1 MDGTTGAVAGR
12 GKLARVDVN
21 ILKEIARV
29 VQSRAKVPDRIQLL
43 KRTFLITYLDDHR
56 QRIEEALRR
65 HDPDRL
71 NMLFGQLESKVKYQV
86 VRGGQKQAASRSSR
100 ETSRSKSTS
109 SIKTKARKVA
119 KKARPGTSTSK
130 KAASPA
136 ARGKSKSSTSASK
149 KATKATKGAA
159 SKTRKAPKR
168 QAARKRG
175 R

>member
-1 MDGTTGAVAGR
+1 
-12 GKLARVDVN
+12 VDVN

-29 VQSRAKVPDRIQLL
+29 VQSRAKVPERIQLQ

-86 VRGGQKQAASRSSR
+86 VRGTSRSTSPSKSTGSAASRA
-100 ETSRSKSTS
+100 
-109 SIKTKARKVA
+109 KARTGKPA
-119 KKARPGTSTSK
+119 KKSRPAVASAKQSTRQSK
-130 KAASPA
+130 RPSSKRPTKSAKSQKAA
-136 ARGKSKSSTSASK
+136 AR
-149 KATKATKGAA
+149 
-159 SKTRKAPKR
+159 KTAPKR
-168 QAARKRG
+168 QSARKRV

>member
-1 MDGTTGAVAGR
+1 M
-12 GKLARVDVN
+12 ARVDVN

-29 VQSRAKVPDRIQLL
+29 VQSRAKVPERIQLQ

-86 VRGGQKQAASRSSR
+86 VRGNQKQAAVTRSARPS
-100 ETSRSKSTS
+100 SSSKSGGS
-109 SIKTKARKVA
+109 APRSPKAAAKKTRAGAGTRHSKSPASKRPAKSAKTTKTAARKA
-119 KKARPGTSTSK
+119 
-130 KAASPA
+130 
-136 ARGKSKSSTSASK
+136 
-149 KATKATKGAA
+149 
-159 SKTRKAPKR
+159 APKR
-168 QAARKRG
+168 QSARKRG